1 MQTPCV
7 LICSIDAASGICLGC
22 GRTLNEIGSW
32 TQFDDSE
39 RRDIM
44 ARLPA
49 RLTTVRTAADAAE

>member
-49 RLTTVRTAADAAE
+49 RLTTVRAAADAAE